1 MTRMSQGEGRDQQRI
16 CLEMLSQGTF
26 KGLRM
31 GRLLC
36 PLTRLL
42 GNHVLQ
48 FLSHILLVG
57 DLGIHLLYLWAQRE
71 SQGST
76 LPQSY

>member
-1 MTRMSQGEGRDQQRI
+1 MRSA
-16 CLEMLSQGTF
+16 F

-31 GRLLC
+31 WRLPC

-42 GNHVLQ
+42 GKHVLQ

-57 DLGIHLLYLWAQRE
+57 DLGSISCILRE
-71 SQGST
+71 SQGSA